1 MSAANDQE
9 VPATDAEEEGCKL
22 DDEVAG
28 IHEHRT
34 PLVRPYK
41 QPRLMGPVATVI
53 RTTVACSQF
62 LRSKGLTAE
71 LQPDS

>member
-34 PLVRPYK
+34 PLVRP
-41 QPRLMGPVATVI
+41 
-53 RTTVACSQF
+53 
-62 LRSKGLTAE
+62 
-71 LQPDS
+71 

>member
-1 MSAANDQE
+1 MIAANDQE

-34 PLVRPYK
+34 PWYARTNSHDSWGGGNGHPYLHCLLSIFK
-41 QPRLMGPVATVI
+41 MQG
-53 RTTVACSQF
+53 S
-62 LRSKGLTAE
+62 
-71 LQPDS
+71 DS